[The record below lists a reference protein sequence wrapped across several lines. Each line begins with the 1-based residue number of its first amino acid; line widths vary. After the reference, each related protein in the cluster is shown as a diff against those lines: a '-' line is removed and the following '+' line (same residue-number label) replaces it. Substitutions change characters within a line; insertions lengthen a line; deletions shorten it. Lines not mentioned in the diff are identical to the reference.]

1 MTRRRPPLGLFLVGT
16 LNHEN
21 CNVYSPKA
29 FETPIRENVTD
40 IVFFIVCK
48 IYFLLVLSKRSIGNK
63 ERVRTCKDYV
73 ISREITT
80 MLKIAVESLIL
91 ELCDSRDYFTRP
103 SIVEKTYYI

>member
-1 MTRRRPPLGLFLVGT
+1 MIFLVFLVLSVTRPRPLLSQVLVGT
-16 LNHEN
+16 FNHETLLH
-21 CNVYSPKA
+21 K
-29 FETPIRENVTD
+29 NVTV

-80 MLKIAVESLIL
+80 MLKIAVDSITV
-91 ELCDSRDYFTRP
+91 ELCDTCDYFVSP
-103 SIVEKTYYI
+103 LLLEKTD

>member
-1 MTRRRPPLGLFLVGT
+1 MVGT

-91 ELCDSRDYFTRP
+91 ELCDSRDYFASP
-103 SIVEKTYYI
+103 LLVKEAN